1 MRLALLIAVAVLGV
15 VCTTAGVALIFPPA
29 ALILFGAACV
39 AFALVV
45 EVRDT

>member
-1 MRLALLIAVAVLGV
+1 MRLALLTLLAVLGGASV
-15 VCTTAGVALIFPPA
+15 MVGVALIYPPV

-39 AFALVV
+39 ALAFLV

>member
-1 MRLALLIAVAVLGV
+1 MALLAVLALVGLACVVAG
-15 VCTTAGVALIFPPA
+15 TALIYPPA

-39 AFALVV
+39 AVAFVV